1 MLVKFHSSA
10 AGELILFAGPA
21 GALLHCMGKATT
33 ARGVITEEQIPA
45 AITAI
50 ESMMH
55 QTARTANDGSDDAD
69 GDAPPP
75 PIDLARR
82 AVPLVNLLRHTM
94 AEKGFIT
101 WEAPQDF

>member
-45 AITAI
+45 AIAAL
-50 ESMMH
+50 EAMMH
-55 QTARTANDGSDDAD
+55 ATERSTNDGQDDAD
-69 GDAPPP
+69 DDASPPS
-75 PIDLARR
+75 IDLVRR
-82 AVPLVNLLRHTM
+82 ATPLLNLLRHTM
-94 AEKGFIT
+94 AENGYVV